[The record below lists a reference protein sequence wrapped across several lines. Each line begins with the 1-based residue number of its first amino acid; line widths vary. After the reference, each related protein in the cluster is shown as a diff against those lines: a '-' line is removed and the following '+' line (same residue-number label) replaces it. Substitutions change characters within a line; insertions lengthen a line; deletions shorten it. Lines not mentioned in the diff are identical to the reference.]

1 MEWGGVKESDLYIN
15 STSIGLKE
23 SDNLRLNFKSFK
35 GNKVFY
41 DVIYNPPKTKF
52 LIKAEKNGHKTLNGR
67 DMFLYQAQKAFN
79 LWHNL
84 TPRIDKKLINYLYND

>member
-1 MEWGGVKESDLYIN
+1 MKLSLAAAAKLIFCAR
-15 STSIGLKE
+15 S
-23 SDNLRLNFKSFK
+23 
-35 GNKVFY
+35 
-41 DVIYNPPKTKF
+41 PKTKF
-52 LIKAEKNGHKTLNGR
+52 LIEAEKNGHKTLNGR